1 MVSSPRPG
9 MPADL
14 YTRADIG
21 RAVRR
26 LATEIVEKNR
36 GAENVVLLGIRQRGD
51 LLADRIARAIAEL
64 EQVTVPV
71 GYLDITLYRDDV
83 GTRMEQPVLHKTDI
97 MFPID
102 DKIVVLTD
110 DVLYTGR
117 TIRAALT
124 AVLDLGR
131 ASKVQL
137 AVLCDRGGRELPVAP
152 DYVGF
157 EVDVRPKEQ
166 VRVLLDELD
175 GEEGIKI
182 LPVEGGPR

>member
-1 MVSSPRPG
+1 MKPKTAGASAVLHGPHEIS
-9 MPADL
+9 
-14 YTRADIG
+14 

-26 LATEIVEKNR
+26 LATEIVERNR
-36 GAENVVLLGIRQRGD
+36 GAEDVVLLGIRRRGD
-51 LLADRIARAIAEL
+51 VLAERIAAEIRKL
-64 EQVTVPV
+64 EQVEVPV

-83 GTRMEQPVLHKTDI
+83 GTRLDQPVLHKTEI

-102 DKIVVLTD
+102 DRTVVLTD

-124 AVLDLGR
+124 AVIDLGR
-131 ASKVQL
+131 ARRIQL

-157 EVDVRPKEQ
+157 TVAARRNEQ
-166 VRVLLDELD
+166 VHVLLAELD
-175 GEEGIKI
+175 GEEGIK
-182 LPVEGGPR
+182 VFKENGGQ